1 MVKNIIDYLGSKR
14 LTLTILKTGPV
25 VPAILAM
32 LWILDVRPPTFY
44 MVWAPLMAWGIAF
57 LVNLVASLFVQ
68 RYVHRANLLFHISFV
83 IVATGIVVSLL
94 YRFEGEA
101 IVVEDGLFMGE
112 ETEYVRHNAGEFFNT
127 LAPRDVGF
135 HVERI
140 EPVFWENRLYFTG
153 LKATISYPPATG
165 TTTAGV
171 ELNRGPT
178 IKGARLRL
186 TGYGIFPE
194 VVLKKSG
201 RLVLKD
207 ILRVSVFPPGNEDY
221 IMVKNYRIYMRLY
234 PDHYMDESGKPLTR
248 SMYLREPA
256 LFVRVEWLSNTIY
269 SGLLR
274 QGESVGFMDMKL
286 TFTGA
291 RRFVMVGIVK
301 DPGEWFV
308 FTGFVIAGAS
318 LVLRV
323 RGRSRKG

>member
-14 LTLTILKTGPV
+14 LTLTILKTGPI
-25 VPAILAM
+25 VPAILTI
-32 LWILDVRPPTFY
+32 LWILDLRPPTFY

-68 RYVHRANLLFHISFV
+68 HYVHRANLLFHVSFV

-112 ETEYVRHNAGEFFNT
+112 EAEYVRHNAGRFFNT

-140 EPVFWENRLYFTG
+140 EPVFWQNRLYFTG
-153 LKATISYPPATG
+153 LKATIRYPPATG
-165 TTTAGV
+165 STTAGI
-171 ELNRGPT
+171 ELNGGPT
-178 IKGARLRL
+178 IGGARLRL

-194 VVLKKSG
+194 VVLEEGG
-201 RLVLKD
+201 RVVLKD
-207 ILRVSVFPPGNEDY
+207 LLMVGVFPPGNEDH
-221 IMVKNYRIYMRLY
+221 IMLKNYRMYMRLY
-234 PDHYMDESGKPLTR
+234 PDYHMDERGKPSTR
-248 SMYLREPA
+248 SMYIRGPA
-256 LFVRVEWLSNTIY
+256 LFVRVEWLYNTIY
-269 SGLLR
+269 SGVLR

-301 DPGEWFV
+301 DPGEWLV
-308 FTGFVIAGAS
+308 FTGFLIAGAS
-318 LVLRV
+318 LLLRLK
-323 RGRSRKG
+323 GRSRKG